1 MSNLDLARWYAAGS
15 GVALV
20 IGGLAGFVD
29 NPFIGQPTPENPLFH
44 AGAAQNLLH
53 VASGAVLLYIGLGL
67 TGASLANALVGF
79 GVAYGVL
86 MLLTVISPNLFGLL
100 SVEQNL
106 AGYVLYS
113 ALAVLSAVVG
123 WLARPAGQRLSAS
136 R

>member
-1 MSNLDLARWYAAGS
+1 ML
-15 GVALV
+15 
-20 IGGLAGFVD
+20 
-29 NPFIGQPTPENPLFH
+29 LF
-44 AGAAQNLLH
+44 
-53 VASGAVLLYIGLGL
+53 IGLGL

-79 GVAYGVL
+79 GVAYGLLVL
-86 MLLTVISPNLFGLL
+86 MTVVSPNLFGLL

-113 ALAVLSAVVG
+113 ALAVLSAIVG